1 MARLDDQLG
10 HVRGRR
16 CLPHAVDWSID
27 HHGNR
32 PSFFDWR
39 VDRGGG
45 SVRAGPLDLHLPDLL
60 RNPEDGGNLRWR
72 RKPQWRRWRKNGD
85 QTGEAGSMT
94 VNYQPSSA
102 DELLSVHSKRIELI
116 RQCANESSEKEF
128 QRKWFSVLLRCA
140 QWFSSVPLTPELHRE
155 PGGAFRATIE
165 TAFYALRLAGGQKF
179 AADLT
184 SEKRR

>member
-1 MARLDDQLG
+1 
-10 HVRGRR
+10 
-16 CLPHAVDWSID
+16 
-27 HHGNR
+27 
-32 PSFFDWR
+32 
-39 VDRGGG
+39 
-45 SVRAGPLDLHLPDLL
+45 
-60 RNPEDGGNLRWR
+60 
-72 RKPQWRRWRKNGD
+72 
-85 QTGEAGSMT
+85 MT

-165 TAFYALRLAGGQKF
+165 IARQTSSVCQIFRNRFEISILTAQVWSR
-179 AADLT
+179 
-184 SEKRR
+184 